1 VLDDWKS
8 RPHFPVSLLH
18 SEVLVQLKR
27 KRPEKG
33 RREGK
38 LLEWCSTPVH
48 SISSSDPNPQ
58 SIELGRIQ
66 VVDGNMV
73 SESPPYS
80 PRLTTYF
87 DPRIL
92 QSTPQDNQ
100 TNALTSTF
108 PNGDLTVPHVLI
120 SVALEEHQAD
130 LDLERCRLWLNRFP
144 ALVKYA
150 KVQGVFK
157 SYSTLILLSL
167 PVVIWNMLPDNPA
180 CCFIGFV
187 TSDNLAHTM
196 HMPGETAIPQAASM
210 ESPVKPFQP
219 TVAPDPLVDIY
230 TSRDIQPPHQPDPLV
245 RCSTSIYGR
254 VNRNPVPQSILL
266 SRPPSFFPAASLTA
280 SQPIKLT
287 EGYHFASSSSR
298 SDYGLELS
306 VGNSSGLAR
315 NFTGLDQEN
324 HGIAGSSTDHQ
335 SFEEGEPSMSLSPNI
350 PKSGYSICPTCKKSV
365 KHLRQH
371 EQRHSRSYKCDVP
384 HCTRTQGFGSLG
396 DLDRHKRSK
405 HPGIIPGKHT
415 KYYCQMAGCGVVLR
429 REGFRNHLNRAHQSD
444 LETEEAFEDMMQQ

>member
-1 VLDDWKS
+1 
-8 RPHFPVSLLH
+8 
-18 SEVLVQLKR
+18 
-27 KRPEKG
+27 
-33 RREGK
+33 
-38 LLEWCSTPVH
+38 
-48 SISSSDPNPQ
+48 
-58 SIELGRIQ
+58 
-66 VVDGNMV
+66 MV
-73 SESPPYS
+73 TESPPYS

-92 QSTPQDNQ
+92 LSTPQDNQ

-157 SYSTLILLSL
+157 SYSTLLLLS
-167 PVVIWNMLPDNPA
+167 
-180 CCFIGFV
+180 FV

-196 HMPGETAIPQAASM
+196 PLPDETAIPQAASM

-219 TVAPDPLVDIY
+219 TVAPDPLVDVY
-230 TSRDIQPPHQPDPLV
+230 TSSDIQPPHQPDSLV

-266 SRPPSFFPAASLTA
+266 PRPPSFFPAASLTA
-280 SQPIKLT
+280 PQPIKLT

-298 SDYGLELS
+298 SDYGSELS
-306 VGNSSGLAR
+306 VGNSSGSAQ
-315 NFTGLDQEN
+315 NFTELDQES
-324 HGIAGSSTDHQ
+324 HGIASSSTDHQ
-335 SFEEGEPSMSLSPNI
+335 SFEEGDPSMSLSPNF

-365 KHLRQH
+365 KCLSQD
-371 EQRHSRSYKCDVP
+371 EKRHSRPYKCDVP
-384 HCTRTQGFGSLG
+384 QCQRTQGFGSLG
-396 DLDRHKRSK
+396 ELDRHKRSK

-415 KYYCQMAGCGVVLR
+415 KYHCQMAGCGAVLR